1 MWNKLDSFPIP
12 VDDVVGRNV
21 EGEAVLISP
30 QEGQVKVLNE
40 VGARVWELADGTRTV
55 REIASKICAEYQVD
69 QTGAEVDV
77 VDFVELMMDHGL
89 IELSDKPAETA
100 TGNHLSRS

>member
-1 MWNKLDSFPIP
+1 MWSKLDSIPIP
-12 VDDVVGRNV
+12 ADDVVGRNV
-21 EGEAVLISP
+21 QGEAVLISP
-30 QEGQVKVLNE
+30 QEGRVKVLNE

-100 TGNHLSRS
+100 TGNHLSGS